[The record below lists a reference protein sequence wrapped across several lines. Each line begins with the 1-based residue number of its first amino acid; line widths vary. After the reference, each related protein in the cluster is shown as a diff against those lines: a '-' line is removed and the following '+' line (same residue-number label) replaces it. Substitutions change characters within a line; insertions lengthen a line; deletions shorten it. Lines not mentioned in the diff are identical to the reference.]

1 MKEAKPCKIPSCS
14 SKRYANLSICRTHY
28 WEKEKL
34 KREEKAKKKLER
46 KIKTKKYQESE
57 TKKWHKKCWKLMSE
71 LVRRTGVDQEGFD
84 LCYTCDAKFH
94 WKQLQAG
101 HRHHRRLDFDTRNI
115 HKQCWRCNGKQSRGG
130 LSGNLGEYEH
140 RLIKEHGF
148 EWAAKLKLDANT
160 HPGYQLH
167 ELKIIH
173 ADLKE
178 RLSKL

>member
-1 MKEAKPCKIPSCS
+1 MTGGKPCKHCS
-14 SKRYANLSICRTHY
+14 KKRYGNLSICFQHY
-28 WEKEKL
+28 RIRCMQLRDEKTARKI
-34 KREEKAKKKLER
+34 AKKQR
-46 KIKTKKYQESE
+46 TKKFQQSE
-57 TKKWHKKCWKLMSE
+57 TKKWWKKCWRLQSE
-71 LVRRTGVDQEGFD
+71 LVRRTGADQEGFD

-115 HKQCWRCNGKQSRGG
+115 KKQCWRCNGKQSRGG

-140 RLIKEHGF
+140 RLIKEYGF

-173 ADLKE
+173 AELKE
-178 RLSKL
+178 KLASL